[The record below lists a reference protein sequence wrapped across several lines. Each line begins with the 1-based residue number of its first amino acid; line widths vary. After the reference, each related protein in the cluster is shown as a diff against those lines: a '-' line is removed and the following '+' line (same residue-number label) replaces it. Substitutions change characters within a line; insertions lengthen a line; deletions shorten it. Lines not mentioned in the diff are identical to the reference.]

1 MDPDVIIM
9 CISVSFMQLSVN
21 IGIFISAKQEV
32 MFFVCCILS
41 TCLCRQLWI
50 NFYEILGGVVFE
62 TRND

>member
-1 MDPDVIIM
+1 
-9 CISVSFMQLSVN
+9 MQLSVN

-50 NFYEILGGVVFE
+50 NFYEILGGVAFE